1 MQISVDY
8 RSRGKGV
15 SNTICTW
22 QEAIRVTLDGNQ
34 TSFSMASDWSGGALG
49 SGGGG
54 GGGPGGAGN
63 AEPTPEQ
70 KRARELKE
78 EEESE
83 EKIQKYPMSA
93 RSIKAKERWQKRVR
107 DDEQVLFN
115 HTRRQGSGGICGHCH
130 LDRVDPDGLISAKK
144 VTIRLPSSC
153 MLANTTPSSPISH
166 ATYLHSSL
174 HRHSPS
180 LPSLHTRSMSCI
192 SSSLTSAAGVIRPS
206 RVSTSR
212 R

>member
-1 MQISVDY
+1 
-8 RSRGKGV
+8 
-15 SNTICTW
+15 
-22 QEAIRVTLDGNQ
+22 
-34 TSFSMASDWSGGALG
+34 MASDWSGGALVG
-49 SGGGG
+49 GGGG
-54 GGGPGGAGN
+54 GGGPGAGDT
-63 AEPTPEQ
+63 EPTPEQ

-153 MLANTTPSSPISH
+153 TRQHTFISYLPRHLPALIIAPTLA
-166 ATYLHSSL
+166 
-174 HRHSPS
+174 
-180 LPSLHTRSMSCI
+180 
-192 SSSLTSAAGVIRPS
+192 
-206 RVSTSR
+206 
-212 R
+212 